1 MHPSICPMGSASG
14 THFPAPTEQSLFPP
28 YPHLAQ
34 ETKYGGGNGRGS
46 ESPARNFLL
55 KNGELDP
62 FVKRLVRRKARQL
75 AGRAGIPRSDRQDI
89 EQHLYLILVKQLH
102 RFNPQSG
109 HPRAFVATVVERAG
123 ANVLRD
129 CLAEKRDHRRCNVSL
144 SAMTSVGEDGKEELA
159 ETLTA
164 YEHRSRMGERVRSD
178 QELFELAEDVEAVLL
193 GLSPPLRKIC
203 RLLMRH
209 SISAVARK
217 TKIARTTLNDTLRRL
232 RQCFEDAGLQNY
244 L

>member
-1 MHPSICPMGSASG
+1 MYPSICPMGSASG

-28 YPHLAQ
+28 YPPLTQ
-34 ETKYGGGNGRGS
+34 ETKHGGGNGRGS

-62 FVKRLVRRKARQL
+62 FVKRLVRRKAQQL

-89 EQHLYLILVKQLH
+89 EQHLYLVLVKQWH
-102 RFNPQSG
+102 RFDPQTG
-109 HPRAFVATVVERAG
+109 HLQAFVTTVVERAV
-123 ANVLRD
+123 ANVFRD
-129 CLAEKRDHRRCNVSL
+129 RLAEKRDRRRCNVSL
-144 SAMTSVGEDGKEELA
+144 SAMTSVGEEGEEKLA

-164 YEHRSRMGERVRSD
+164 DEHRSRMGERVRSD
-178 QELFELAEDVEAVLL
+178 QELFEFAEDVEALLL

-203 RLLMRH
+203 RLLMHH

-232 RQCFEDAGLQNY
+232 RQRFEDAGLQNY